1 MKKFITYIFSLLF
14 CVTMFAGCSLIQLNP
29 TKYYSQTVAQIVYD
43 KNNKVNFAMKD
54 LLEAYKN
61 YGYQLQQNNST
72 LSSEDALK
80 QTAELM
86 VQRYMLVK
94 EIKNQ
99 IGELTQGEKNVLMRE
114 TYEHINTTLASLE
127 DEIRVEWDRVVNEDD
142 KEEDSSTE
150 EEGPTEYQEYKP
162 TVERVYYEEEVN
174 DVTKYKSKLVRV
186 EEEKEPED
194 ESDPGEFVQNITDA
208 DVSAEAWKRYMKTLQ
223 KNNEKLGIKL
233 SDEKAFEEEINRIY
247 GVLEENKYISKYQ
260 EHLTKNLEIDSTSV
274 VESYKQKY
282 KRDYELYSNN
292 ESAYHTAMA
301 NDASTVYYHPNSGNE
316 YVYVTHVLLG
326 FSDETLAKIKNLEKL
341 YQSNSIEKSVYEAKL
356 KQLQNIETTM
366 IDYYDEKGNK
376 KQISAQ
382 LAYEEIYN
390 NVSKYDKDVNFE
402 LRAKEFN
409 KYIYKYNTDQ
419 GILNR
424 DFAYV
429 VNLDTNVEDQMV
441 KEFADEARRLQK
453 KEGVGAMSEPILTE
467 YGYHIIL
474 NLGPVTNVVE
484 YNNIDNLTWEALYN
498 VKTQPSS
505 EKTLFHV
512 EYDALNSDE
521 TKVNAIL
528 TSLVNDL
535 AAQVEVVNYWEKRYL
550 TLLKQQ

>member
-43 KNNKVNFAMKD
+43 KNNKVNFTMKD
-54 LLEAYKN
+54 LLEAYDN

-174 DVTKYKSKLVRV
+174 GVKKYKSKLVRV

-194 ESDPGEFVQNITDA
+194 ESDPGKFVQNITDA

-341 YQSNSIEKSVYEAKL
+341 YQSNSIEKSVYEEKL

>member
-194 ESDPGEFVQNITDA
+194 ESDPGKFVQNITDA

-223 KNNEKLGIKL
+223 KNNEELGIKL
-233 SDEKAFEEEINRIY
+233 SDEKAFQEEINRIY

-260 EHLTKNLEIDSTSV
+260 EHLTKNLEIDSKSV

-326 FSDETLAKIKNLEKL
+326 FSDETLAEIETLEKL

-382 LAYEEIYN
+382 LAYEEILN

-409 KYIYKYNTDQ
+409 KYIYKYNTDK

-429 VNLDTNVEDQMV
+429 VNLDTNVKDQMV
-441 KEFADEARRLQK
+441 KPFADEARRLQK
-453 KEGVGAMSEPILTE
+453 EEGVGAMSEPILTD

>member
-43 KNNKVNFAMKD
+43 KNNKVNFTMKD
-54 LLEAYKN
+54 LLESYNN
-61 YGYQLQQNNST
+61 YGYQLQQNDST

-80 QTAELM
+80 QTAKLM

-150 EEGPTEYQEYKP
+150 EGPTEYQEYKP

-194 ESDPGEFVQNITDA
+194 ESDPGKFVQNITDA
-208 DVSAEAWKRYMKTLQ
+208 DVSAEAWKRYIKTLQ
-223 KNNEKLGIKL
+223 KNNEELGIKL
-233 SDEKAFEEEINRIY
+233 SDEKAFQEEINRIY

-260 EHLTKNLEIDSTSV
+260 EHLTKNLEIDSKSV

-326 FSDETLAKIKNLEKL
+326 FSDETLAKIENLEKL

-382 LAYEEIYN
+382 LAYEEILN

>member
-1 MKKFITYIFSLLF
+1 
-14 CVTMFAGCSLIQLNP
+14 MFAGCSLIQLNP

-223 KNNEKLGIKL
+223 KNNEELGIKL

-382 LAYEEIYN
+382 LAYEEILN

-535 AAQVEVVNYWEKRYL
+535 AAQVEVVNYWEERYL

>member
-43 KNNKVNFAMKD
+43 KNNKVNFTMKD
-54 LLEAYKN
+54 LLEAYDN

-142 KEEDSSTE
+142 KDEDSSTE

-223 KNNEKLGIKL
+223 KNNEELGIKL
-233 SDEKAFEEEINRIY
+233 SDEKAFEKEINRIY

>member
-43 KNNKVNFAMKD
+43 KNNKVNFTMKD
-54 LLEAYKN
+54 LLETYNN
-61 YGYQLQQNNST
+61 YGYQLQQNDST

-174 DVTKYKSKLVRV
+174 GVKKYKSKLVRV

-194 ESDPGEFVQNITDA
+194 ESDPGKFVQNITDA

-326 FSDETLAKIKNLEKL
+326 FSDETLAEIETLEKL

-366 IDYYDEKGNK
+366 IDYYDENGNK

-409 KYIYKYNTDQ
+409 KYIYKYNTDK

-429 VNLDTNVEDQMV
+429 VNLDTNVKDQMV
-441 KEFADEARRLQK
+441 KPFADEARRLQK
-453 KEGVGAMSEPILTE
+453 EEGVGAMSEPILTD

-512 EYDALNSDE
+512 EYDALNSDS
-521 TKVNAIL
+521 TKVSTIL
-528 TSLVNDL
+528 NNLVNDL

>member
-43 KNNKVNFAMKD
+43 KNNKVNFTMKD
-54 LLEAYKN
+54 LLEAYNN

-142 KEEDSSTE
+142 KDEDSST

-174 DVTKYKSKLVRV
+174 GVTKYKSKLVRV

-194 ESDPGEFVQNITDA
+194 ESDPGKFVQNITDA

-341 YQSNSIEKSVYEAKL
+341 YQSNSIEKSVYEEKL

-429 VNLDTNVEDQMV
+429 VNLDTNVKDQMV

-453 KEGVGAMSEPILTE
+453 KEGVGAMSEPILTD

>member
-29 TKYYSQTVAQIVYD
+29 TKYYSQTIAQIVYD

-54 LLEAYKN
+54 LLEAYDN
-61 YGYQLQQNNST
+61 YGYQLQQNDST

-142 KEEDSSTE
+142 KDEDSSTE

-174 DVTKYKSKLVRV
+174 GVKKYKSKLVRV

-194 ESDPGEFVQNITDA
+194 ESDPGKFVQNITDA

-233 SDEKAFEEEINRIY
+233 SDEKAFEKEINRIY

-260 EHLTKNLEIDSTSV
+260 EHLTKNLEIDSKSV

>member
-43 KNNKVNFAMKD
+43 KNNKVNFTMKD
-54 LLEAYKN
+54 LLEAYDN
-61 YGYQLQQNNST
+61 YGYQLQQNDST

-142 KEEDSSTE
+142 KDEDSSTE
-150 EEGPTEYQEYKP
+150 EEGPTEYQEYEP

-174 DVTKYKSKLVRV
+174 GVKKYKSKLVRV

-223 KNNEKLGIKL
+223 KNNEELGIKL

>member
-43 KNNKVNFAMKD
+43 KNNKVNFTMKD
-54 LLEAYKN
+54 LLEAYDN
-61 YGYQLQQNNST
+61 YGYQLQQNDST

-86 VQRYMLVK
+86 VKRYMLVK

-99 IGELTQGEKNVLMRE
+99 ICELTQGEKNVLMRE

-142 KEEDSSTE
+142 KDEDSSTE

-174 DVTKYKSKLVRV
+174 GVKKYKSKLVRV

-194 ESDPGEFVQNITDA
+194 ESDPGKFVQNITDA

>member
-43 KNNKVNFAMKD
+43 KNNKVNFTMKD
-54 LLEAYKN
+54 LLESYNN
-61 YGYQLQQNNST
+61 YGYQLQQNDST

-80 QTAELM
+80 QTAKLM

-162 TVERVYYEEEVN
+162 TVERVYYKEEVN
-174 DVTKYKSKLVRV
+174 GVTKYKSKLVRV

-223 KNNEKLGIKL
+223 KNNEELGIKL

-260 EHLTKNLEIDSTSV
+260 EHLTQNLEIDSKSV

>member
-54 LLEAYKN
+54 LLEAYNN
-61 YGYQLQQNNST
+61 YGYQLQQNDST

-142 KEEDSSTE
+142 KDEDSST

-162 TVERVYYEEEVN
+162 TVERVYYKEEVN
-174 DVTKYKSKLVRV
+174 GVTKYKSKLVRV

-223 KNNEKLGIKL
+223 KNNEELGIKL
-233 SDEKAFEEEINRIY
+233 SDEKAFEKEINRIY

>member
-43 KNNKVNFAMKD
+43 KNNKVNFTMKD
-54 LLEAYKN
+54 LLESYNN
-61 YGYQLQQNNST
+61 YGYQLQQNDST

-80 QTAELM
+80 QTAKLM

-142 KEEDSSTE
+142 KDEDSST

-174 DVTKYKSKLVRV
+174 GVTKYKSKLVRV

-194 ESDPGEFVQNITDA
+194 ESDPGKFVQNITDA

-441 KEFADEARRLQK
+441 KPFADEARRLQK
-453 KEGVGAMSEPILTE
+453 EEGVGAMSEPILTD

-535 AAQVEVVNYWEKRYL
+535 AAQVEVVNYWEERYL

>member
-43 KNNKVNFAMKD
+43 KNNKVNFTMKD
-54 LLEAYKN
+54 LLEAYNN
-61 YGYQLQQNNST
+61 YGYQLQQNDSSM
-72 LSSEDALK
+72 SSEDALK

-99 IGELTQGEKNVLMRE
+99 IGELTPGEKNVLMRE
-114 TYEHINTTLASLE
+114 TYEHINTTLAELE
-127 DEIRVEWDRVVNEDD
+127 DEIRVEWDRVVNEDET
-142 KEEDSSTE
+142 EEDSSTE
-150 EEGPTEYQEYKP
+150 EEGPTEYQEYEP

-174 DVTKYKSKLVRV
+174 GVKKYKSKLVRV

-208 DVSAEAWKRYMKTLQ
+208 DVSAEAWKRYIKTLQ
-223 KNNEKLGIKL
+223 KNNEELGIKL
-233 SDEKAFEEEINRIY
+233 SDEKAFEKEINRIY
-247 GVLEENKYISKYQ
+247 GILEENKYISKYQ

-326 FSDETLAKIKNLEKL
+326 FSDETLAEIETLEKL
-341 YQSNSIEKSVYEAKL
+341 YKSNSIEKSVYEAKL
-356 KQLQNIETTM
+356 KQLQNIETTL
-366 IDYYDEKGNK
+366 IDYYDENGNK

-382 LAYEEIYN
+382 LAYEEILN
-390 NVSKYDKDVNFE
+390 NVSKYDKDVKFE

-429 VNLDTNVEDQMV
+429 VNLDTNVEDKMV
-441 KEFADEARRLQK
+441 KPFADEARRLQK
-453 KEGVGAMSEPILTE
+453 EEGVGAMSEPILTD

-521 TKVNAIL
+521 TKVSTIL
-528 TSLVNDL
+528 NNLVNDL
-535 AAQVEVVNYWEKRYL
+535 AAQVEVVNYWEERYL

>member
-54 LLEAYKN
+54 LLEAYNN
-61 YGYQLQQNNST
+61 YGYQLQQNDST

-86 VQRYMLVK
+86 VKRYMLVK

-142 KEEDSSTE
+142 KDEDSSTE

-223 KNNEKLGIKL
+223 KNNEELGIKL
-233 SDEKAFEEEINRIY
+233 SDEKAFEKEINRIY

-341 YQSNSIEKSVYEAKL
+341 YQSNSIEKSVYEEKL

>member
-29 TKYYSQTVAQIVYD
+29 TKYYSQTIAQIVYD

-54 LLEAYKN
+54 LLEAYDN
-61 YGYQLQQNNST
+61 YGYQLQQNDST

-142 KEEDSSTE
+142 KDEDSST
-150 EEGPTEYQEYKP
+150 EEGPTEYQEYEP

-223 KNNEKLGIKL
+223 KNNEELGIKL
-233 SDEKAFEEEINRIY
+233 SDEKAFEKEINRIY

>member
-80 QTAELM
+80 QTAKLM

-194 ESDPGEFVQNITDA
+194 ESDPGKFVQNITDA

-223 KNNEKLGIKL
+223 KNNEELGIKL

-326 FSDETLAKIKNLEKL
+326 FSDETLAKIENLEKL

-453 KEGVGAMSEPILTE
+453 EEGVGAMSEPILTE

-535 AAQVEVVNYWEKRYL
+535 AAQVEVVNYWEERYL

>member
-43 KNNKVNFAMKD
+43 KNNKVNFTMKD
-54 LLEAYKN
+54 LLEAYDN
-61 YGYQLQQNNST
+61 YGYQLQQNDST

-142 KEEDSSTE
+142 KDEDSST

-174 DVTKYKSKLVRV
+174 GVTKYKSKLVRV

-194 ESDPGEFVQNITDA
+194 ESDPGKFVQNITDA

-223 KNNEKLGIKL
+223 KNNEELGIKL

-441 KEFADEARRLQK
+441 KPFADEARRLQK
-453 KEGVGAMSEPILTE
+453 EEGVGAMSEPILTD

-535 AAQVEVVNYWEKRYL
+535 AAQVEVVNYWEERYL

>member
-43 KNNKVNFAMKD
+43 KNNKVNFTMKD
-54 LLEAYKN
+54 LLEAYDN

-142 KEEDSSTE
+142 KDEDSST

-174 DVTKYKSKLVRV
+174 GVTKYKSKLVRV

-194 ESDPGEFVQNITDA
+194 ESDPGKFVQNITDA

-260 EHLTKNLEIDSTSV
+260 EHLTKNLEIDSKSV

-341 YQSNSIEKSVYEAKL
+341 YQSNSIEKSVYEEKL

>member
-29 TKYYSQTVAQIVYD
+29 TKYYSQTIAQIVYD

-54 LLEAYKN
+54 LLEAYDN
-61 YGYQLQQNNST
+61 YGYQLQQNDST

-142 KEEDSSTE
+142 KDEDSSTE
-150 EEGPTEYQEYKP
+150 EEGPTEYQEYEP

-194 ESDPGEFVQNITDA
+194 ESDPGKFVQNITDA

-341 YQSNSIEKSVYEAKL
+341 YQSNSIEKSVYEEKL

-453 KEGVGAMSEPILTE
+453 EEGVGAMSEPILTE

>member
-43 KNNKVNFAMKD
+43 KNNKVNFTMKD
-54 LLEAYKN
+54 LLEAYDN
-61 YGYQLQQNNST
+61 YGYQLQQNDST

-80 QTAELM
+80 QTAKLM

-142 KEEDSSTE
+142 KDEDSSTE

-194 ESDPGEFVQNITDA
+194 ESDPGKFVQNITDA

-223 KNNEKLGIKL
+223 KNNEELGIKL

-301 NDASTVYYHPNSGNE
+301 NDVSTVYYHPNSGNE

>member
-382 LAYEEIYN
+382 LAYEEILN

>member
-80 QTAELM
+80 QTAKLM

-194 ESDPGEFVQNITDA
+194 ESDPGKFVQNITDA

-223 KNNEKLGIKL
+223 KNNEELGIKL

-326 FSDETLAKIKNLEKL
+326 FSDETLAEIENLEKL
-341 YQSNSIEKSVYEAKL
+341 YKSNSIEKSVYEAKL

-453 KEGVGAMSEPILTE
+453 EEGVGAMSEPILTE

-535 AAQVEVVNYWEKRYL
+535 AAQVEVVNYWEERYL

>member
-29 TKYYSQTVAQIVYD
+29 TKYYSQTVAQTVYD
-43 KNNKVNFAMKD
+43 KNNKVNFTMKD
-54 LLEAYKN
+54 LLEAYNN
-61 YGYQLQQNNST
+61 YGYQLQQNDST

-162 TVERVYYEEEVN
+162 TVERVYYKEEVN
-174 DVTKYKSKLVRV
+174 DVKKYKSKLVRV

-194 ESDPGEFVQNITDA
+194 ESNPGEFVQNITDA

-223 KNNEKLGIKL
+223 KNNEELGIKL
-233 SDEKAFEEEINRIY
+233 SDEKAFEKEINRIY

-326 FSDETLAKIKNLEKL
+326 FSDETLAKIENLEKL

-453 KEGVGAMSEPILTE
+453 EEGVGAMSEPILTE

>member
-54 LLEAYKN
+54 LLEAYDN

-142 KEEDSSTE
+142 KDEDSSTE

-194 ESDPGEFVQNITDA
+194 ESDPGKFVQNITDA

-223 KNNEKLGIKL
+223 KNNEELGIKL

-341 YQSNSIEKSVYEAKL
+341 YKSNSIEKSVYEAKL

-366 IDYYDEKGNK
+366 IDYYDENGNK

-382 LAYEEIYN
+382 LAYEEILN

-512 EYDALNSDE
+512 EYDALNTDE

-535 AAQVEVVNYWEKRYL
+535 AAQVEVVNYWEERYL

>member
-43 KNNKVNFAMKD
+43 KNNKVNFTMKD
-54 LLEAYKN
+54 LLETYNN
-61 YGYQLQQNNST
+61 YGYQLQQNDST

-150 EEGPTEYQEYKP
+150 EEGPTEYQEYEP

-174 DVTKYKSKLVRV
+174 GVKKYKSKLVRV

-194 ESDPGEFVQNITDA
+194 ESDPGKFVQNITDA

-223 KNNEKLGIKL
+223 KNNEELGIKL
-233 SDEKAFEEEINRIY
+233 SDEKAFEKEINRIY

-260 EHLTKNLEIDSTSV
+260 EHLTQNLEIDSKSV

-326 FSDETLAKIKNLEKL
+326 FSDETLAEIETLEKL

-390 NVSKYDKDVNFE
+390 NVSKYDKDVKFE

-409 KYIYKYNTDQ
+409 KYIYKYNTDK

-453 KEGVGAMSEPILTE
+453 EEGVGAMSEPILTD

-512 EYDALNSDE
+512 EYDALNSDS
-521 TKVNAIL
+521 TKVSTIL
-528 TSLVNDL
+528 NNLVNDL
-535 AAQVEVVNYWEKRYL
+535 AAQVEVVNYWEERYL

>member
-43 KNNKVNFAMKD
+43 KNNKVNFTMKD
-54 LLEAYKN
+54 LLESYNN
-61 YGYQLQQNNST
+61 YGYQLQQNDST

-80 QTAELM
+80 QTAKLM

-142 KEEDSSTE
+142 KDEDSST

-174 DVTKYKSKLVRV
+174 GVKKYKSKLVRV

-194 ESDPGEFVQNITDA
+194 ESDPGKFVQNITDA
-208 DVSAEAWKRYMKTLQ
+208 DVSAEAWKRYIKTLQ
-223 KNNEKLGIKL
+223 KNNEELGIKL
-233 SDEKAFEEEINRIY
+233 SDEKAFQEEINRIY

-260 EHLTKNLEIDSTSV
+260 EHLTKNLEIDSKSV

-326 FSDETLAKIKNLEKL
+326 FSDETLAKIENLEKL

-382 LAYEEIYN
+382 LAYEEILN

>member
-43 KNNKVNFAMKD
+43 KNNKVNFTMKD
-54 LLEAYKN
+54 LLEAYDN
-61 YGYQLQQNNST
+61 YGYQLQQNDST

-142 KEEDSSTE
+142 KDEDSSTE

-223 KNNEKLGIKL
+223 KNNEELGIKL
-233 SDEKAFEEEINRIY
+233 SDEKAFEKEINRIY

-453 KEGVGAMSEPILTE
+453 KEGVGAMSEPILTD

-535 AAQVEVVNYWEKRYL
+535 AAQVEVVNYWEERYL

>member
-29 TKYYSQTVAQIVYD
+29 TKYYSQTIAQIVYD
-43 KNNKVNFAMKD
+43 KNNKVNFTMKD
-54 LLEAYKN
+54 LLEAYNN
-61 YGYQLQQNNST
+61 YGYQLQQNDST

-142 KEEDSSTE
+142 KDEDSST

-174 DVTKYKSKLVRV
+174 GVTKYKSKLVRV

-208 DVSAEAWKRYMKTLQ
+208 DVSAEAWKRYIKTLQ

-233 SDEKAFEEEINRIY
+233 SDEKAFEKEINRIY

-382 LAYEEIYN
+382 LAYEEILN

>member
-43 KNNKVNFAMKD
+43 KNNKVNFTMKD
-54 LLEAYKN
+54 LLEAYDN
-61 YGYQLQQNNST
+61 YGYQLQQNDST

-86 VQRYMLVK
+86 VKRYMLVK

-142 KEEDSSTE
+142 KDEDSSTE

-174 DVTKYKSKLVRV
+174 GVKKYKSKLVRV

-194 ESDPGEFVQNITDA
+194 ESDPGKFVQNITDA

>member
-29 TKYYSQTVAQIVYD
+29 TKYYSQTIAQIVYD

-54 LLEAYKN
+54 LLEAYNN
-61 YGYQLQQNNST
+61 YGYQLQQNDST

-86 VQRYMLVK
+86 VKRYMLVK

-142 KEEDSSTE
+142 KDEDSST

-174 DVTKYKSKLVRV
+174 GVTKYKSKLVRV

-194 ESDPGEFVQNITDA
+194 ESDPGKFVQNITDA

-233 SDEKAFEEEINRIY
+233 SDEKAFEKEINRIY

-260 EHLTKNLEIDSTSV
+260 EHLTKNLEIDSKSV

-301 NDASTVYYHPNSGNE
+301 NDASTVYYNPNSGNE
-316 YVYVTHVLLG
+316 YIYVTHVLLG

-382 LAYEEIYN
+382 LAYEEILN

-453 KEGVGAMSEPILTE
+453 EEGVGAMSEPILTE

>member
-43 KNNKVNFAMKD
+43 KNNKVNFTMKD
-54 LLEAYKN
+54 LLEAYDN
-61 YGYQLQQNNST
+61 YGYQLQQNDST

-142 KEEDSSTE
+142 KDEDSSTE

-194 ESDPGEFVQNITDA
+194 ESDPGKFVQNITDA

-223 KNNEKLGIKL
+223 KNNEELGIKL

>member
-43 KNNKVNFAMKD
+43 KNNKVNFTMKD
-54 LLEAYKN
+54 LLEAYDN
-61 YGYQLQQNNST
+61 YGYQLQQNDST

-150 EEGPTEYQEYKP
+150 EEGPTEYQEYEP

-174 DVTKYKSKLVRV
+174 GVTKYKSKLVRV

-194 ESDPGEFVQNITDA
+194 ESDPGKFVQNITDA

-223 KNNEKLGIKL
+223 KNNEELGIKL
-233 SDEKAFEEEINRIY
+233 SDEKAFEKEINRIY

-390 NVSKYDKDVNFE
+390 NVSKYDKDVNLE

-453 KEGVGAMSEPILTE
+453 EEGVGAMSEPILTE

>member
-43 KNNKVNFAMKD
+43 KNNKVNFTMKD
-54 LLEAYKN
+54 LLEAYDN
-61 YGYQLQQNNST
+61 YGYQLQQNDST

-142 KEEDSSTE
+142 KDEDSSTE

-223 KNNEKLGIKL
+223 KNNEELGIKL
-233 SDEKAFEEEINRIY
+233 SDEKAFEKEINRIY

>member
-43 KNNKVNFAMKD
+43 KNNKVNFTMKD
-54 LLEAYKN
+54 LLEAYNN
-61 YGYQLQQNNST
+61 YGYQLQQNDST

-80 QTAELM
+80 QTAKLM
-86 VQRYMLVK
+86 VQRYMLVE

-99 IGELTQGEKNVLMRE
+99 IGELTPGEKNVLMRE
-114 TYEHINTTLASLE
+114 TYEHINTTLAELE

-142 KEEDSSTE
+142 KDEDSSTE
-150 EEGPTEYQEYKP
+150 EEGPTEYQEYEP
-162 TVERVYYEEEVN
+162 TVERVYYKEEVN
-174 DVTKYKSKLVRV
+174 GVTKYKSKLVRV

-208 DVSAEAWKRYMKTLQ
+208 DVSAEAWKRYIKTLQ
-223 KNNEKLGIKL
+223 KNNEELGIKL

-382 LAYEEIYN
+382 LAYEEILN

>member
-43 KNNKVNFAMKD
+43 KNNKVNFTMKD
-54 LLEAYKN
+54 LLEAYDN
-61 YGYQLQQNNST
+61 YGYQLQQNDST

-150 EEGPTEYQEYKP
+150 EEGPTEYQEYEP

-174 DVTKYKSKLVRV
+174 GVTKYKSKLVRV

-194 ESDPGEFVQNITDA
+194 ESDPGKFVQNITDA

-223 KNNEKLGIKL
+223 KNNEELGIKL
-233 SDEKAFEEEINRIY
+233 SDEKAFEKEINRIY

>member
-29 TKYYSQTVAQIVYD
+29 TKYYSQTIAQIVYD
-43 KNNKVNFAMKD
+43 KNNKVNFTMKD
-54 LLEAYKN
+54 LLEAYDN
-61 YGYQLQQNNST
+61 YGYQLQQNDST

-174 DVTKYKSKLVRV
+174 GVKKYKSKLVRV

-233 SDEKAFEEEINRIY
+233 SDEKAFEKEINRIY

-341 YQSNSIEKSVYEAKL
+341 YKSNSIEKSVYEEKL

-366 IDYYDEKGNK
+366 IDYYDENGNK

-382 LAYEEIYN
+382 LAYEEILN